1 MDKVPFQQPGRRVA
15 DSGRLGGTE
24 TFSMHKLARHLK
36 IALIFFVALQGLAGG
51 LGNLVGLETT
61 YGGVARVLSMEGVP
75 SSVPRVFA
83 FDAPI
88 FIWVGVCWILLLKLL
103 TGVTGAIGVLQL
115 FRYRNGS
122 AVVFQ
127 AAKYWGLFAC
137 GASILMLFG
146 GFIVT
151 GATILFM
158 WQTQAGQVAFEGAT
172 YFLVCL
178 GVVALYVNV
187 RDD

>member
-1 MDKVPFQQPGRRVA
+1 MRNATRY
-15 DSGRLGGTE
+15 
-24 TFSMHKLARHLK
+24 LK
-36 IALIFFVALQGLAGG
+36 IALVFFVSLQGLVGG
-51 LGNLVGLETT
+51 FGNLAGLDTT

-88 FIWVGVCWILLLKLL
+88 FIWIGACWILLLKLV
-103 TGVTGAIGVLQL
+103 TGVTGAIGVFQL

-122 AVVFQ
+122 AEEFQ

-146 GFIVT
+146 GFIVIGT
-151 GATILFM
+151 TMLFM
-158 WQTQAGQVAFEGAT
+158 WQTEAGQVAFEGAT

-178 GVVALYVNV
+178 GVVALYVNMGN
-187 RDD
+187 D